1 MKANKNILTRQ
12 ELEIMKMVW
21 DRGETTVRDVYEALR
36 EERKIAYTTVMSMMK
51 TLEEKGHLAKRPQGR
66 AYVYRP
72 TQSKRQVVR
81 KMVRDFIDRVF
92 DGSAQPLLLHLIRE
106 RHVSEKEVDEIRR
119 MIRKQRP

>member
-1 MKANKNILTRQ
+1 
-12 ELEIMKMVW
+12 MKMIW
-21 DRGETTVRDVYEALR
+21 ERGETTVRDVYEALR

-51 TLEEKGHLAKRPQGR
+51 TLEEKGHLVKRGQGR

-72 TQSKRQVVR
+72 TQPKSRVVR

-106 RHVSEKEVDEIRR
+106 RHVSERELDEIRR
-119 MIRKQRP
+119 LIRKQRP